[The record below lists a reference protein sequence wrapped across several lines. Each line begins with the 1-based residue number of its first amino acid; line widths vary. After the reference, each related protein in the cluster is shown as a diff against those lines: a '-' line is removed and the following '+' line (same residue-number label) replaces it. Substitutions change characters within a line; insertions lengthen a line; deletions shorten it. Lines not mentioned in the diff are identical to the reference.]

1 MAEAINYEAYRLGT
15 KDGEIMFGHLRA
27 DNFIDSVYISNY
39 YNPTSQHYIALTQT
53 GQTWQRNSTTCRSTG
68 SFQVKAGDACQKGD
82 PGIFLDAVSGDII
95 IKAASGKIRMSAQN
109 IEMVADGKDGK
120 NGIIKMKTN
129 EKIILDAGQMVDIKC
144 PVSVKIFSDKTVEVI
159 GKGITNIYGGIC
171 DFRDG
176 ADAALAAIG
185 SPSKGGGSDNESR
198 QSPIGG

>member
-1 MAEAINYEAYRLGT
+1 MDNVGDFVPFAYFLDPWQVKKIKWKLIQTLVWLCLNIPHGC
-15 KDGEIMFGHLRA
+15 
-27 DNFIDSVYISNY
+27 V
-39 YNPTSQHYIALTQT
+39 YIALTQN

-144 PVSVKIFSDKTVEVI
+144 PVSVKIFSAVSL
-159 GKGITNIYGGIC
+159 
-171 DFRDG
+171 F
-176 ADAALAAIG
+176 L
-185 SPSKGGGSDNESR
+185 SR
-198 QSPIGG
+198 YKIQSAKKN